1 MKFIKLILGSIV
13 ILSLLLIG
21 FSLLFP
27 SKVITS
33 RAVEIHSS
41 AAKIAYFTAD
51 LNHWNEWMTEW
62 KENKVVFNQDT
73 AYIGTQKIHIA
84 QKTDSSVRINW
95 IATGQSPYIA
105 TIEWLPLQEGTYVI
119 HWSFEQHVKWY
130 PWEKFQTL
138 LNEKLLGGK
147 MEFMLGGIVGLI
159 VGAYIWNEKFRD
171 KINGWFGFGGKK
183 K

>member
-1 MKFIKLILGSIV
+1 MGVMKLVKLF
-13 ILSLLLIG
+13 LI
-21 FSLLFP
+21 SVLVLAAIITAISTLFP
-27 SKVITS
+27 STVVVS
-33 RAVEIHSS
+33 RAIEVN
-41 AAKIAYFTAD
+41 APPDKIAYYIAD

-147 MEFMLGGIVGLI
+147 MELELQHLQAVIH
-159 VGAYIWNEKFRD
+159 
-171 KINGWFGFGGKK
+171 
-183 K
+183 